1 MVGACR
7 SAVPLDR
14 GHGNRLS
21 PTHRQTW
28 ARQAEESRGSRNVE
42 VMAGAG
48 DQDVETVDELT
59 VAHGEVWRVTTLSS
73 HYIFDLDDMT
83 VTRQP
88 GPTAARTMHDAPRH
102 LATIVTCAVCSGG
115 YWTMASTTGGVLS
128 LQELWS
134 VSTTIVRIERMR

>member
-1 MVGACR
+1 M
-7 SAVPLDR
+7 
-14 GHGNRLS
+14 
-21 PTHRQTW
+21 
-28 ARQAEESRGSRNVE
+28 E

-59 VAHGEVWRVTTLSS
+59 VAHGGVWRVTTFSS

-102 LATIVTCAVCSGG
+102 LVTIVACAVGSGG
-115 YWTMASTTGGVLS
+115 YWTMAPTTGGVLS

-134 VSTTIVRIERMR
+134 VSTAIVRIERVR